1 MIWTR
6 AYQGTDTGLDHPD
19 LPLAGAFMIV
29 VRALAFLMFLAMALA
44 LAGWQVLDIHSD
56 LDASAHAGRF
66 ALLLLGMA
74 VLAAEVCAA
83 RLAPEKW
90 RRALTLLGGLPVLP
104 LTALVAGIFS
114 AIQARG
120 GSHRRIWDAALLIGA
135 LVGLNVLLPLACS
148 QAVVGGSEG
157 LGLGW
162 MTIKAEFFLV
172 VDYFLGRALVHYFN
186 SGASAFVSL
195 RYLRKRVISL
205 LSVAGIAVGVW
216 LLILVNSV
224 MSGFQA
230 DFKEQVR
237 GSLSHL
243 LVRFDGDRFHLSE
256 DSDKYVALEWA
267 EYVRRINANADTR
280 RDWEAALEQALQRF
294 AEADGDA
301 LSNPRDITDTARAQ
315 PAEPEQPAKPDATS
329 DPQRTERQNK
339 FLDRL
344 RTGKNLSDFD
354 RECLRD
360 GGRIVTPRE
369 FYLSR
374 SRNAAEAEEQARKAW
389 YGPLFRQR
397 LQDEFDATES
407 ALKQHLDF
415 RGKPDVLG
423 VSWRVST
430 KTFITPSKGNRD
442 LPFADLVGVDPGREP
457 DISNLGNYVAAAEV
471 QTFKDRHV
479 LMPLLNLLG
488 TTLGWET
495 DESLE
500 ALSAQPSFMFTE
512 NNKNTGR
519 MAPDLRNML
528 ARRKFVT
535 GTGTVLWPMF
545 DRVRYQEFSP
555 GQQLYERLK
564 TAHKAASRTDD
575 MNELRGIVQSC
586 HRDVGAILDRFIKVP
601 ATKEPAILAA
611 RNGSAIILREYL
623 TGSGLVH
630 DAIARIHAETYLY
643 IKDYLNDSSLPPL
656 DTAERAGLT
665 RLWQD
670 IDAATKTADA
680 VAMDL
685 EKTEAA
691 REEALAAMVAQY
703 AKLLQATISQ
713 ARQGRWPSLE
723 LLRQIDALQPA
734 AGTTSPMQAAMKAR
748 QPVPLAFALENFD
761 TGADFARQRM
771 EAYRKVLPLRTTMQ
785 PGDSAQDY
793 FKRAKETG
801 RHPNDGV
808 NDQGAEPGL
817 ILGDALAESAILG
830 GVKVGDVVE
839 VTIPRIYFDENGRPQ
854 GKASQVKFRI
864 TALFRSGLYED
875 NLGRMYCDFD
885 ELAATLSDSE
895 VRYYVGAK
903 LADYSLYEGT
913 ARADKLK
920 TEVRALLEKTG
931 VRPSGV
937 SVWEDEKRSL
947 LEAVEREKLI
957 LGLIVSFII
966 VLVGFLILMLVYQL
980 VNEKVK
986 DIGIIKALGFSPWG
1000 VRSVFMFNALFIG
1013 LFGALIGA
1021 AMGFGCSEYLNE
1033 IEDLID
1039 QVTGVRLFPPEVYFL
1054 TYIPSVKGAALLRL
1068 SMNIAAP
1075 VVLFSFGCGILPAT
1089 MAARKDPVEAL
1100 HYE

>member
-1 MIWTR
+1 MI
-6 AYQGTDTGLDHPD
+6 A
-19 LPLAGAFMIV
+19 
-29 VRALAFLMFLAMALA
+29 VRALAFLMFLTMALA
-44 LAGWQVLDIHSD
+44 LAAWQVLDIHSD
-56 LDASAHAGRF
+56 LEASANSGRF
-66 ALLLLGMA
+66 VLLLLGMA
-74 VLAAEVCAA
+74 VLAGEVAVA
-83 RLAPEKW
+83 RLASEKS
-90 RRALTLLGGLPVLP
+90 RRALTVLGGLPVLP
-104 LTALVAGIFS
+104 LTAFVAGIFS

-120 GSHRRIWDAALLIGA
+120 GNHRRIWDAALLVGA
-135 LVGLNVLLPLACS
+135 LVGLNVLLPLGCS
-148 QAVVGGSEG
+148 QGLIGGSEG

-256 DSDKYVALEWA
+256 DNEKYVALEWA

-280 RDWEAALEQALQRF
+280 RDWETALQQALQRF
-294 AEADGDA
+294 READGDA
-301 LSNPRDITDTARAQ
+301 VSNPRDVTDVARAQ
-315 PAEPEQPAKPDATS
+315 PAEPDQPPKPETPAG
-329 DPQRTERQNK
+329 PQRTEREDR
-339 FLDRL
+339 FLERL
-344 RTGKNLSDFD
+344 RTGRNLSDFD

-389 YGPLFRQR
+389 YGPLFRAR
-397 LQDEFDATES
+397 LQDEFSATEG
-407 ALKQHLDF
+407 ALRQHMDF

-442 LPFADLVGVDPGREP
+442 LPFADLVGVDPSRETE
-457 DISNLGNYVAAAEV
+457 ISNLGNYVAAAET

-500 ALSAQPSFMFTE
+500 ALAAQPSFMFTE
-512 NNKNTGR
+512 DNKNTGR

-528 ARRKFVT
+528 ARRQFVT
-535 GTGTVLWPMF
+535 GTGTVRWPMF
-545 DRVRYQEFSP
+545 DRVRFQEFSP
-555 GQQLYERLK
+555 GQQLYDRLK

-575 MNELRGIVQSC
+575 MAELRDIVESC
-586 HRDVGAILDRFIKVP
+586 DRDVRAILDRYIKV
-601 ATKEPAILAA
+601 ASTKEPAILAA
-611 RNGSAIILREYL
+611 RNGATIILREYL

-630 DAIARIHAETYLY
+630 DAIRRNHAETYLY
-643 IKDYLNDSSLPPL
+643 IKDYLNDSGLPPL
-656 DTAERAGLT
+656 DPAERAALT
-665 RLWQD
+665 KLWQD
-670 IDAATKTADA
+670 IDAATKAADA
-680 VAMDL
+680 IAQDL
-685 EKTEAA
+685 AATEAA
-691 REEALAAMVAQY
+691 REDALAGMLGRY
-703 AKLLQATISQ
+703 GKLLQAAIAQ
-713 ARQGRWPSLE
+713 AQASRWPSLE
-723 LLRQIDALQPA
+723 LLHQIDALQPDPA
-734 AGTTSPMQAAMKAR
+734 TSSPMQAAMKAR
-748 QPVPLAFALENFD
+748 QPVPLAFALERFD
-761 TGADFARQRM
+761 DGAKFARQRM

-785 PGDSAQDY
+785 PGDSIEAY
-793 FKRAKETG
+793 LKRAAEIG
-801 RHPNDGV
+801 RHPPDGV
-808 NDQGAEPGL
+808 NEQGAEPGL

-920 TEVRALLEKTG
+920 SEVRALLEKSG

-1021 AMGFGCSEYLNE
+1021 AMGFACSEYLNE

-1054 TYIPSVKGAALLRL
+1054 TYIPSVKGMALVRL
-1068 SMNIAAP
+1068 AMNIAAP